1 MTTTKPAGYL
11 YDWTD
16 INTGCVVQNWFSQDP
31 VEVAMAPGAHNIR
44 ALCECGTAI
53 VTPTALELASLPDPR
68 QRIYRSTR
76 TDPPPIGV
84 RLNLLTNLGAHTQG
98 VLSPVNFKDF
108 AGWEHMARASENG
121 MIT

>member
-1 MTTTKPAGYL
+1 MTTPAGYL

-16 INTGCVVQNWFSQDP
+16 INTGCVIQNWFSQDP
-31 VEVAMAPGAHNIR
+31 VEVAMAPGVHNIR
-44 ALCECGTAI
+44 ALCECGAAI

-68 QRIYRSTR
+68 QRTYRSTR

-84 RLNLLTNLGAHTQG
+84 RLNLLTTNGAHTQG
-98 VLSPVNFKDF
+98 VLSPVNLKDY
-108 AGWEHMARASENG
+108 AGWEHMARASEHG